1 MALILDVNIS
11 TPNDGL
17 GDPLRNAFS
26 KTKDNVTELNLKKV
40 EVQPGF
46 GLTEENFTTL
56 EKSKLSGI
64 AADAEKNVQ
73 ANWNQLDNTQDDF
86 IIGKPENIL
95 QTISSLR
102 FIGAGQTYV
111 LAVGGIAFKGWIND
125 GVQHLQQA
133 GFESDLNTFIQ
144 IGNDVTFKK
153 TITAGQRIIIDFYL

>member
-1 MALILDVNIS
+1 MALILNVNIS

-73 ANWNQLDNTQDDF
+73 ANWNQADDTQDDF

-95 QTISSLR
+95 QSIDSTS
-102 FIGAGQTYV
+102 FIGAGQTYTIST
-111 LAVGGIAFKGWIND
+111 GGIAFKAWIND
-125 GVQHLQQA
+125 GVQHLEKA
-133 GFESDLNTFIQ
+133 GFESWLNTFIQ

-153 TITAGQRIIIDFYL
+153 TIPTGARIIIDHYL